1 MTTPFIM
8 KTPVWRVSTALA
20 FMFTFALLQGCA
32 TGPDANPADPLEPF
46 NRTVFKLNEGLDRVL
61 VKPAATLYRDATP
74 APLRRGV
81 SNFFANIADV
91 RSLVNNVL
99 QFKPKEAADT
109 LFRVTTNTF
118 WGLGG
123 LFDVASDLEIPR
135 HSQDFGRT
143 LGHWGIAAGPYV
155 VLPVLGPSTVR
166 DSAGLLVDS
175 KVDLLG
181 RVENIPAR
189 NVLLSGRAVTLRAN
203 LLGVEDVL
211 EQAALDKYSFSR
223 EIYLRRHLRR
233 NSGFNFSSDNGAS
246 PSADTA
252 PEERFDL
259 PEVVPEAAPG
269 AGAAAEPAAPAK

>member
-1 MTTPFIM
+1 MTTLTSL
-8 KTPVWRVSTALA
+8 KTALWPVA
-20 FMFTFALLQGCA
+20 AALALTLLPGCA

-46 NRTVFKLNEGLDRVL
+46 NRTVFKFNEGLDRVL
-61 VKPAATLYRDATP
+61 VKPAATVYRDVTP

-81 SNFFANIADV
+81 TNFFGNIADV

-123 LFDVASDLEIPR
+123 IFDVASDLEIPR

-143 LGHWGIAAGPYV
+143 LGYWGIAAGPYV

-166 DSAGLLVDS
+166 DSAGLFVDS
-175 KVDLLG
+175 KVMDLVG
-181 RVENIPAR
+181 RVEDIPVRNI
-189 NVLLSGRAVTLRAN
+189 LLSGRAVNLRAN
-203 LLGVEDVL
+203 LLGVGDVL
-211 EQAALDKYSFSR
+211 EQAALDKYSFAR

-233 NSGFNFSSDNGAS
+233 NSGFNFSSDNGAGS
-246 PSADTA
+246 GADTA
-252 PEERFDL
+252 PEERYDL
-259 PEVVPEAAPG
+259 PEVVPGAAPG
-269 AGAAAEPAAPAK
+269 AGAAAEPAVPAK